1 MWLLFWIL
9 LCISTSFSKLWGYQL
24 KIKYFHDAS
33 FFVINQGSQKQI
45 EKSLENL
52 NKYLNEIFGG
62 LQINI
67 EYDNDNIQAM
77 LKEKFQALP
86 NYLEKVRYLER
97 KMTFDHQYDLFIFVS
112 AFNKNER

>member
-1 MWLLFWIL
+1 MWLFWIL
-9 LCISTSFSKLWGYQL
+9 LCSSTSFSKLWGYQL
-24 KIKYFHDAS
+24 KIKYFHDSS
-33 FFVINQGSQKQI
+33 FFVFNQGSQKQI

-52 NKYLNEIFGG
+52 NKYLNEIFEG

-86 NYLEKVRYLER
+86 SYLEKVRYLER